1 MSPAGDC
8 GGGRSSP
15 FYRLLTPPASCCWL
29 QATLLAFL
37 SAVTQQSLLT
47 APVDFHRNLPLDVEI
62 PSIRD
67 PVKILRRIKSFYNS
81 FAVQHPDTTRSL
93 LLSRFC
99 FDLEKCCYS
108 PLTISPPSLNPVAQK
123 GNSSC
128 KFRLAIF
135 TFLQHHHL

>member
-1 MSPAGDC
+1 MLLLKVQRHVPTKMSIKLLVSSLTRVSPAGDC

-67 PVKILRRIKSFYNS
+67 PVKILRRIKSF
-81 FAVQHPDTTRSL
+81 L
-93 LLSRFC
+93 
-99 FDLEKCCYS
+99 
-108 PLTISPPSLNPVAQK
+108 
-123 GNSSC
+123 
-128 KFRLAIF
+128 
-135 TFLQHHHL
+135 